1 MITSQALVRKFQYA
15 LDNDWGY
22 IWGTAGVLWTEEKQ
36 KKITRQME
44 VEYGP
49 DWKDS
54 SKAKADHYYQAAL
67 NGAKWIGHRV
77 ADCSGLFAWAFKELG
92 GTIAHGSNSIFKSYC
107 TETGWLEK
115 GKRTDGKALQPG
127 TAVFTDVNG
136 DKTHIGLYIGN
147 GEVIEAS
154 GTKAGVIKSSV
165 ESSKWKCWGELKGVN
180 YQGQEK
186 GQDKK
191 PEEMEK
197 HDPDLLPETTKRPT
211 LRKGNKNKYVTQM
224 QTILAGLGYNLGIC
238 GIDGEYGTSTEA
250 AVKAF
255 QLDHGLDAD
264 GICGPKTWAAL
275 DAAQSEDGQQEPETE
290 EVRYTVTVPGLTL
303 QQAEKI
309 CGEWK
314 DASMMKE

>member
-1 MITSQALVRKFQYA
+1 MISVKELVQKFKKA
-15 LDNDWGY
+15 MNDNWGY
-22 IWGTAGVLWTEEKQ
+22 IWGTAGILWTEELQ
-36 KKITRQME
+36 KKIVRQME
-44 VEYGP
+44 VEYGRN
-49 DWKDS
+49 WKDS

-77 ADCSGLFAWAFKELG
+77 ADCSGLFAWAFQALG
-92 GTIAHGSNSIFKSYC
+92 GSISHGSNSIWRSYC
-107 TETGWLEK
+107 TETGRLEK
-115 GKRTDGKALQPG
+115 GRRTDGKQLQPG

-165 ESSKWKCWGELKGVN
+165 ENSKWKCWGELKGVS
-180 YQGQEK
+180 YQDQGK

-238 GIDGEYGTSTEA
+238 GIDGDYGTSTEA

-275 DAAQSEDGQQEPETE
+275 DAAQAEEGQKGQEPE

-309 CGEWK
+309 CEEWK
-314 DASMMKE
+314 DASMKKE